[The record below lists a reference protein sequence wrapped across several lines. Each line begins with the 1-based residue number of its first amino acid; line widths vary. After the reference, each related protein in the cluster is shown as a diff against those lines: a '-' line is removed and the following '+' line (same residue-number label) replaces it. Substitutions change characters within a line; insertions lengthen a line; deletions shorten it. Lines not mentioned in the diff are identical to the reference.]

1 MKRLALCL
9 TLAMAG
15 PAMAVPDGGAARIV
29 SIGGAI
35 TEFVYA
41 MGHADRLVARD
52 ATSYMPP
59 EALALPSVGYM
70 RQLSVEGVL
79 SMRPDMILAEE
90 GAGPPETIALL
101 KSAGIPY
108 VEIPAVSS
116 AEGVI
121 AKGEAVA
128 AALGEGDAALDELRL
143 DLDAA
148 QKAAAAVDNRLRVLL
163 ALSAR
168 GGRILAA
175 GDKTEAQ
182 VIIEMA
188 GAENAVTGFEGYKPL
203 TDEAVISA
211 APDVILMIDRG
222 DGATDLDA
230 ERAELMALPVIAS
243 TPAGKAGRFIRMNGL
258 YLLGFGP
265 RTGKAALDLNR
276 ALYGGG

>member
-9 TLAMAG
+9 IVAMAA
-15 PAMAVPDGGAARIV
+15 PAMAEPQNGARRIV

-59 EALALPSVGYM
+59 EAMDLPNVGYM

-121 AKGEAVA
+121 AKGKAIAE
-128 AALGEGDAALDELRL
+128 ALGEEDMALDALRS

-148 QKAAAAVDNRLRVLL
+148 EKAAAAVDDRLRVLL
-163 ALSAR
+163 ALSAQ

-222 DGATDLDA
+222 DGSIDLDA
-230 ERAELMALPVIAS
+230 ERAELLALPAIAS

-276 ALYGGG
+276 ALYGDG

>member
-1 MKRLALCL
+1 MMRLALCL
-9 TLAMAG
+9 IVAMAA
-15 PAMAVPDGGAARIV
+15 PAMAEPQNGARRIV

-59 EALALPSVGYM
+59 EAMDLPNVGYM

-121 AKGEAVA
+121 AKGKAIAE
-128 AALGEGDAALDELRL
+128 ALGEEDMALDALRS

-148 QKAAAAVDNRLRVLL
+148 EKAAAAVDDRLRVLL
-163 ALSAR
+163 ALSAQ

-222 DGATDLDA
+222 DGSIDLDA
-230 ERAELMALPVIAS
+230 ERAELLALPAIAS

-276 ALYGGG
+276 ALYGDG

>member
-9 TLAMAG
+9 IVAMAA
-15 PAMAVPDGGAARIV
+15 PAMAEPQNGARRIV

-59 EALALPSVGYM
+59 EAMDLPNVGYM

-121 AKGEAVA
+121 AKGKAIAE
-128 AALGEGDAALDELRL
+128 ALGEEDMALDALRS
-143 DLDAA
+143 DLAA
-148 QKAAAAVDNRLRVLL
+148 AEKAAAAVDDRLRVLL
-163 ALSAR
+163 ALSAQ

-222 DGATDLDA
+222 DGSIDLDA
-230 ERAELMALPVIAS
+230 ERAELLALPAIAS

-276 ALYGGG
+276 ALYGDG

>member
-9 TLAMAG
+9 IVAMAA
-15 PAMAVPDGGAARIV
+15 PAMAEPQNGARRIV

-59 EALALPSVGYM
+59 EAMDLPNVGYM

-121 AKGEAVA
+121 AKGKAVA
-128 AALGEGDAALDELRL
+128 EALGEEDMALDALRS
-143 DLDAA
+143 DLAA
-148 QKAAAAVDNRLRVLL
+148 AEKAAAAVDDRLRVLL
-163 ALSAR
+163 ALSAQ

-222 DGATDLDA
+222 DGSIDLDA
-230 ERAELMALPVIAS
+230 ERAELLALPAIAS

-276 ALYGGG
+276 ALYGDG

>member
-9 TLAMAG
+9 IVAMAA
-15 PAMAVPDGGAARIV
+15 PAMAEPQNGARRIV

-59 EALALPSVGYM
+59 EAMDLPNVGYM

-121 AKGEAVA
+121 AKGKAIAE
-128 AALGEGDAALDELRL
+128 ALGEEDMALDALRS

-148 QKAAAAVDNRLRVLL
+148 EKAAAAVDDRLRVLL
-163 ALSAR
+163 ALSAQ

-203 TDEAVISA
+203 TDEAVI
-211 APDVILMIDRG
+211 
-222 DGATDLDA
+222 
-230 ERAELMALPVIAS
+230 
-243 TPAGKAGRFIRMNGL
+243 
-258 YLLGFGP
+258 
-265 RTGKAALDLNR
+265 
-276 ALYGGG
+276 